1 MVHINHDIFHLFHMV
16 LSTGEINC
24 W

>member
-1 MVHINHDIFHLFHMV
+1 MVHINHDIFHLFHMA
-16 LSTGEINC
+16 LSTGEISC